1 MNKVQKYGKTQMKD
15 DILDFRAGDTLSVDV
30 RIREAG
36 KERIQKFEGVVIQIR
51 GEGADKTFT
60 IRKVSQGIGVERIF
74 PIHSPSILGMKKI
87 RAGKVRRSKIF
98 YLRKLR
104 GKAARISEKREN

>member
-1 MNKVQKYGKTQMKD
+1 MNKVQEYGKTQMKD
-15 DILDFRAGDTLSVDV
+15 EILDFRAGDTLSVDV

-36 KERIQKFEGVVIQIR
+36 KERTQKFEGVVIQIR
-51 GEGADKTFT
+51 GVGADKTFT
-60 IRKVSQGIGVERIF
+60 IRKVSQGVGVERIF

-87 RAGKVRRSKIF
+87 KAGKVRRSKIF

-104 GKAARISEKREN
+104 GKAARIAEKREN

>member
-1 MNKVQKYGKTQMKD
+1 MNKVQEYSKTQMKD

-36 KERIQKFEGVVIQIR
+36 KERIQKFEGVVIQIK
-51 GEGADKTFT
+51 GTGADKTFT

-74 PIHSPSILGMKKI
+74 PIHSPSILGMKRIKV
-87 RAGKVRRSKIF
+87 GKVRRSKIF

-104 GKAARISEKREN
+104 GKAARIAEKREN

>member
-1 MNKVQKYGKTQMKD
+1 MSKVREYGKTQMKD

-74 PIHSPSILGMKKI
+74 PIHSPSILGMKRIK
-87 RAGKVRRSKIF
+87 AGKVRRSKIF

-104 GKAARISEKREN
+104 GKAARIAEKREN

>member
-87 RAGKVRRSKIF
+87 KAGKVRRSKIF

>member
-1 MNKVQKYGKTQMKD
+1 MNKVQKYGKTQMKE

-87 RAGKVRRSKIF
+87 KAGKVRRSKIF